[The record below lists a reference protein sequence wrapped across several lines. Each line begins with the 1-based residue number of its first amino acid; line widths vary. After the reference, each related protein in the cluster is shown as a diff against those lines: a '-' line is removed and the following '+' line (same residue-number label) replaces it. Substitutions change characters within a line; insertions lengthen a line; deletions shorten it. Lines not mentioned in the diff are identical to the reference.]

1 MRRLALT
8 LGLLGCT
15 GVPAPLTPAG
25 GGAPT
30 LVTREPAAGLA
41 PLRRLTREQ
50 YANTIRDLLGIT
62 DAPTD
67 DLPIDEGAGGFYSNV
82 IAPVSEL
89 QIEKYRSTAEA
100 LATKAVENLPAVV
113 PCDAETPGCAE
124 TFIAR
129 FGRRAY
135 RRPLTSA
142 EEARYR
148 QLFAEARAGSDFRGG
163 VRVVLETML
172 QSIHF
177 LYRFEPAPAVDQ
189 AAAGHAAVVPLP
201 PYAMASRLSYFLWN
215 TMPDEALF
223 AAAEADALRTT
234 EQISAQAARMVADA
248 RFTDAAVSFHLQWLD
263 VVELPGKEKRKSLHP
278 LWSENLRTFMHEETV
293 RFVTEVIKSGD
304 GRLETLLTAP
314 WSIAGGPLV
323 TLYGPASKQPQMKKE
338 KDKDSPPKSI
348 LDQARP
354 PPDPPKLRPSDV
366 PWRRLALDPTQR
378 AGLLTQASVL
388 TVHAHWDK
396 SSLVHR
402 GKLIREKLLCEVLPP
417 PPPDVNNTLPP
428 TDSKV
433 SARERFEEHR
443 AEVSCAKCH
452 RLIDPLGA
460 PFEMFDAIG
469 NFRTKDGPADVDSEG
484 ELTGTRNAD
493 GPVKNAAEL
502 ARRLATADEVRECV
516 ARQWLRFA
524 LGREE
529 TPEEA
534 PSLNAAL
541 AAFRASDYRI
551 PALVVAITRTDAF
564 RNQQVTP

>member
-1 MRRLALT
+1 MRGVLALA
-8 LGLLGCT
+8 LALLGGCA
-15 GVPAPLTPAG
+15 GAPSPSTPAG
-25 GGAPT
+25 GGLPPT
-30 LVTREPAAGLA
+30 VHHQTQAGLA

-50 YANTIRDLLGIT
+50 YANTVRDLLGIT

-82 IAPVSEL
+82 IAPVTEL
-89 QIEKYRSTAEA
+89 QIEKYRYAAEVLAARAAEDLQA
-100 LATKAVENLPAVV
+100 LL
-113 PCDAETPGCAE
+113 PCDPGEKDCADR
-124 TFIAR
+124 FIAR

-135 RRPLTSA
+135 RRPLLPT

-148 QLFAEARAGSDFRGG
+148 QLFAETRARSDFRNG
-163 VRVVLETML
+163 VRVVIETML

-177 LYRFEPAPAVDQ
+177 LYRFEPAPAVDRAQ
-189 AAAGHAAVVPLP
+189 VVPLP

-215 TMPDEALF
+215 TMPDETLF
-223 AAAEADALRTT
+223 AAAEANALGTT
-234 EQISAQAARMVADA
+234 DEIAAQAARMVADA

-263 VVELPGKEKRKSLHP
+263 VVELPGKEKQKSMHP

-293 RFVTEVIKSGD
+293 RFVTEVIRSGD

-314 WSIAGGPLV
+314 WSIAAGPLV
-323 TLYGPASKQPQMKKE
+323 TLYGPASKQPARKE
-338 KDKDSPPKSI
+338 KKKDDKPKSI

-354 PPDPPKLRPSDV
+354 APDPPKLRPQDFA
-366 PWRRLALDPTQR
+366 WQRLELDPTQR

-428 TDSKV
+428 TEAKV

-469 NFRTKDGPADVDSEG
+469 NYRTKDGPADVDSEG

-493 GPVKNAAEL
+493 GPVKNAVEL

-516 ARQWLRFA
+516 ARQWLRYA

-529 TPEEA
+529 TPDEA
-534 PSLNAAL
+534 PSLSAAL

>member
-1 MRRLALT
+1 MRSALVST
-8 LGLLGCT
+8 LVLVGGCT

-25 GGAPT
+25 GGAP
-30 LVTREPAAGLA
+30 VSVQHQPQAGLA

-50 YANTIRDLLGIT
+50 YANTVRDLLGIT
-62 DAPTD
+62 DPATD

-82 IAPVSEL
+82 IAPITEL
-89 QIEKYRSTAEA
+89 QIEKYRAAAEV
-100 LATKAVENLPAVV
+100 LAAQAVENLPALL
-113 PCDAETPGCAE
+113 PCEQAARGCADR
-124 TFIAR
+124 FIAG

-135 RRPLTSA
+135 RRPLLA
-142 EEARYR
+142 GEEARYR
-148 QLFAEARAGSDFRGG
+148 QLFAETRTHSSFKDG
-163 VRVVLETML
+163 VRVVVETML

-177 LYRFEPAPAVDQ
+177 LYCFEPAPAVDR
-189 AAAGHAAVVPLP
+189 ARVVPLP

-215 TMPDEALF
+215 TMPDETLF
-223 AAAEADALRTT
+223 AAAEANALSTT
-234 EQISAQAARMVADA
+234 EEIAGQAARMVADA
-248 RFTDAAVSFHLQWLD
+248 RFTDTAVSFHLQWLD
-263 VVELPGKEKRKSLHP
+263 VVELPGKEKKKSQHP
-278 LWSENLRTFMHEETV
+278 LWSENLRTFMREETV
-293 RFVTEVIKSGD
+293 RFVTDVIRSGD
-304 GRLETLLTAP
+304 GRLDTLLTAP
-314 WSIAGGPLV
+314 WTIAAGPLV
-323 TLYGPASKQPQMKKE
+323 TLYGPASKQPTGKKE
-338 KDKDSPPKSI
+338 KDDKPKSI

-354 PPDPPKLRPSDV
+354 APDPPKLRPSDFS
-366 PWRRLALDPTQR
+366 WRRLDLDPTQR

-428 TDSKV
+428 TDGKV

-484 ELTGTRNAD
+484 ELKGTRNAD
-493 GPVKNAAEL
+493 GPVKNAVEL
-502 ARRLATADEVRECV
+502 ARRLAGADEVRECV

-529 TPEEA
+529 APEDG
-534 PSLNAAL
+534 PSLSAAL

-551 PALVVAITRTDAF
+551 PALVVAITKTDAF
-564 RNQQVTP
+564 RNQQVMP